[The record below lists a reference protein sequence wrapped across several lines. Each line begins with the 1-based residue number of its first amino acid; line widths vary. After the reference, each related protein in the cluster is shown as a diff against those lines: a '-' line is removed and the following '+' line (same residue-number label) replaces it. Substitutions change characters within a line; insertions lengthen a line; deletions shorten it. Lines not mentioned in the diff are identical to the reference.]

1 MCCGEAEA
9 ELAAR
14 NSIQRQVESGICV
27 SLLSVLLSAGDEVGY
42 RCNIIR
48 DRYVFCIVTSGRST
62 EYLESLV
69 SLVIDAC

>member
-27 SLLSVLLSAGDEVGY
+27 SLLSVLLSGGDEVSCRY
-42 RCNIIR
+42 NIIGEGAQR
-48 DRYVFCIVTSGRST
+48 ILSLGVFSLLTIVGCSG
-62 EYLESLV
+62 E
-69 SLVIDAC
+69 